1 MIMMMMRMM
10 MLKLKADPS
19 IMLRTIA
26 RVASITSDHA
36 HSLHIV
42 MIIINTMVVLIF
54 IM

>member
-1 MIMMMMRMM
+1 MI
-10 MLKLKADPS
+10 LILYVKADPS
-19 IMLRTIA
+19 IMLGPIA

-42 MIIINTMVVLIF
+42 MIIINTMVVLII

>member
-1 MIMMMMRMM
+1 
-10 MLKLKADPS
+10 
-19 IMLRTIA
+19 MLRPIG

-42 MIIINTMVVLIF
+42 MIIINTMVIIIIIINTMVMLIII